1 MEYFLF
7 HVFFVE
13 KSIIFESND
22 KSDNYVGI
30 ETFII
35 SYFIAKGAYTDVLD
49 IWNLYLDSSK
59 RNSQRIS
66 MLIDVGADV
75 NKISDSGLL
84 N

>member
-13 KSIIFESND
+13 KAIIFESND

-35 SYFIAKGAYTDVLD
+35 RYFIGEIVKFKYITISFPV
-49 IWNLYLDSSK
+49 IKNLT
-59 RNSQRIS
+59 
-66 MLIDVGADV
+66 
-75 NKISDSGLL
+75 
-84 N
+84 